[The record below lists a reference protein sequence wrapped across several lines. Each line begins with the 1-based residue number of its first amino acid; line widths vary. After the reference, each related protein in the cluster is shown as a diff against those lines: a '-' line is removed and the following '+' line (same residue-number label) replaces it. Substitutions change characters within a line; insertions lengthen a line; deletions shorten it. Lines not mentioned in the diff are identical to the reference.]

1 MKAPRAMIAEDETML
16 RDELTDQLER
26 LWPDLEIVASVS
38 DGIEALR
45 EFDSRRPDIAFLD
58 IQMPGLSGLEV
69 LGELPDPPPPV
80 IFVTAKSDYALAAF
94 EHAAADYLLKPVTAE
109 RLGKTLARL
118 KGNQVPRRTV
128 SELRAVLPPASG
140 AGAATSAYGL
150 PAQPLRFP
158 VRAGEGK
165 LLLELRK
172 VTHFE
177 VVDQVVWAHAGKQKF
192 RTSWV
197 SLAEVEAAFPGAG
210 LLRIQRHLL
219 VRPEAVL
226 GVRALSSGRRA
237 VLVQDGIELEAS
249 RSAAHALKERLGI

>member
-1 MKAPRAMIAEDETML
+1 MTLRAAIADDEPVALHRLRTLLVEAGWEVDAFEDGK
-16 RDELTDQLER
+16 R
-26 LWPDLEIVASVS
+26 LLKHLHEHTAD
-38 DGIEALR
+38 AL
-45 EFDSRRPDIAFLD
+45 FLD

-94 EHAAADYLLKPVTAE
+94 EHAAVDYLLKPVTAD

-118 KGNQVPRRTV
+118 QGNQVPRRSV
-128 SELRAVLPPASG
+128 SELRAALPSPLPG
-140 AGAATSAYGL
+140 AGAAAPPYGI
-150 PAQPLRFP
+150 PGQPLRFP

-197 SLAEVEAAFPGAG
+197 SLAEVEAAFPGAS

-237 VLVQDGIELEAS
+237 VLVQDGVELEAS

>member
-1 MKAPRAMIAEDETML
+1 MTLRAAIADDEPVALQRLKTLLLEAGWNVDAFEDGK
-16 RDELTDQLER
+16 R
-26 LWPDLEIVASVS
+26 LLAHLQEHSAD
-38 DGIEALR
+38 AL
-45 EFDSRRPDIAFLD
+45 FLD

-118 KGNQVPRRTV
+118 QGNQVPRRSV
-128 SELRAVLPPASG
+128 SELRAALPPP
-140 AGAATSAYGL
+140 AAPGGPPGYGL

-172 VTHFE
+172 VSHFE
-177 VVDQVVWAHAGKQKF
+177 VVDQVVWAHTGKQKF

-237 VLVQDGIELEAS
+237 VLVQDGVELEAS

>member
-1 MKAPRAMIAEDETML
+1 MTLRAAIADDEPVALHRLRTLLGEAGWAVDAFEDGKSL
-16 RDELTDQLER
+16 LSHLQ
-26 LWPDLEIVASVS
+26 
-38 DGIEALR
+38 GHEADAL
-45 EFDSRRPDIAFLD
+45 FLD

-80 IFVTAKSDYALAAF
+80 IFVTARSEYALAAF
-94 EHAAADYLLKPVTAE
+94 EHAAVDYLLKPVTAD
-109 RLGKTLARL
+109 RLRKTLARL
-118 KGNQVPRRTV
+118 VSNQVPRRSV
-128 SELRAVLPPASG
+128 RELRAALPAHPQPPA
-140 AGAATSAYGL
+140 AYGA

-165 LLLELRK
+165 LLLELRR
-172 VTHFE
+172 VSHFE
-177 VVDQVVWAHAGKQKF
+177 VVDQVVWAHAGKQKY

-197 SLAEVEAAFPGAG
+197 SLAEVESAFPGTG

-226 GVRALSSGRRA
+226 GVRALNSGRRA
-237 VLVQDGIELEAS
+237 VLVQDGVELEAS

>member
-1 MKAPRAMIAEDETML
+1 MTLRAAIADDEPVALHRLRTLLLEAGWAVDAFEDGKRLL
-16 RDELTDQLER
+16 RHLQEHPAD
-26 LWPDLEIVASVS
+26 
-38 DGIEALR
+38 AL
-45 EFDSRRPDIAFLD
+45 FLD

-94 EHAAADYLLKPVTAE
+94 EHAAVDYLLKPVTAD
-109 RLGKTLARL
+109 RLGKTLTRL
-118 KGNQVPRRTV
+118 KGNQVPRRSV
-128 SELRAVLPPASG
+128 SELRAALPPAPPQG
-140 AGAATSAYGL
+140 GGPGQPVVL
-150 PAQPLRFP
+150 PGQPLRFP

-172 VTHFE
+172 VSHFE

-210 LLRIQRHLL
+210 LLRLQRHLL

-237 VLVQDGIELEAS
+237 VLVQDGVELEAS

>member
-1 MKAPRAMIAEDETML
+1 MTLRAAIADDEPVALHRLRTLLTEAGWEVDAFEDGK
-16 RDELTDQLER
+16 R
-26 LWPDLEIVASVS
+26 LLKHLHEHPAD
-38 DGIEALR
+38 AL
-45 EFDSRRPDIAFLD
+45 FLD

-118 KGNQVPRRTV
+118 SSNLVPRRSV
-128 SELRAVLPPASG
+128 SELKAALPVPPAP
-140 AGAATSAYGL
+140 GAAQAFG
-150 PAQPLRFP
+150 PPGQPLRFP

-172 VTHFE
+172 VSHFE
-177 VVDQVVWAHAGKQKF
+177 VVDQVVWAHAGRQKY
-192 RTSWV
+192 RTTWV

-226 GVRALSSGRRA
+226 GVRVLSSGRRA
-237 VLVQDGIELEAS
+237 VMVQDGLELEAS
-249 RSAAHALKERLGI
+249 RTAAHALKERLGL

>member
-1 MKAPRAMIAEDETML
+1 MTLRAAIADDEPVALQRLKTLLLEAGWDVDAFEDGK
-16 RDELTDQLER
+16 R
-26 LWPDLEIVASVS
+26 LLAHLQEQSAD
-38 DGIEALR
+38 AL
-45 EFDSRRPDIAFLD
+45 FLD

-118 KGNQVPRRTV
+118 LGNQVPRRSV
-128 SELRAVLPPASG
+128 SELRAALPPPAAPGGPSG
-140 AGAATSAYGL
+140 YGL

-172 VTHFE
+172 VSHFE
-177 VVDQVVWAHAGKQKF
+177 VVDQVVWAHTGKQKF

-237 VLVQDGIELEAS
+237 VLVQDGVELEAS

>member
-1 MKAPRAMIAEDETML
+1 MTLRAAIADDEPVALQRLKTLLLEAGWDVDAFEDGK
-16 RDELTDQLER
+16 R
-26 LWPDLEIVASVS
+26 LLAHLQEQSAD
-38 DGIEALR
+38 AL
-45 EFDSRRPDIAFLD
+45 FLD

-118 KGNQVPRRTV
+118 LGNQVPRRSV
-128 SELRAVLPPASG
+128 SELRAALPPPAAPVGPSG
-140 AGAATSAYGL
+140 YGL

-172 VTHFE
+172 VSHFE
-177 VVDQVVWAHAGKQKF
+177 VVDQVVWAHTGKQKF

-237 VLVQDGIELEAS
+237 VLVQDGVELEAS

>member
-1 MKAPRAMIAEDETML
+1 MTLRAAIADDEPVALHRLRTLLLEAGWDVDAFEDGKLLLNHL
-16 RDELTDQLER
+16 RQHPAD
-26 LWPDLEIVASVS
+26 
-38 DGIEALR
+38 AL
-45 EFDSRRPDIAFLD
+45 FLD

-80 IFVTAKSDYALAAF
+80 IFVTARSEYALAAF
-94 EHAAADYLLKPVTAE
+94 EHAAVDYLLKPVTAD

-118 KGNQVPRRTV
+118 KGNQVPRRSV
-128 SELRAVLPPASG
+128 SELRAA
-140 AGAATSAYGL
+140 L
-150 PAQPLRFP
+150 PAPGPAAHATPGQPLRFP

-165 LLLELRK
+165 LLLELRR
-172 VTHFE
+172 VSHFE
-177 VVDQVVWAHAGKQKF
+177 VVDQVVWAHAGKQKY

-197 SLAEVEAAFPGAG
+197 SLAEVEAAFPSTG

-226 GVRALSSGRRA
+226 GVRSLNSGRRA